1 MLKFILV
8 ASIVILFL
16 IFSIPVLIVER
27 YIGKKD
33 PEKKN
38 RQSLAVVQFMFRFI
52 LKVAGIHITVK
63 GMENVPKHRP
73 VLYVGNHRSYFDIL
87 VGYTTVTTLMGF
99 MAKKEMEKIPLL
111 SNWMRNVNCLFLD
124 RENIREGLKAIME
137 GVDHVKNGISVWIFP
152 EGTRNDAENYL
163 DLMPF
168 KEGSLKIAEKTG
180 CPVVPV
186 AITGTAE
193 AFESHYPRICSSQ
206 VTIEFGEPFIIPAR
220 GHLPASSGEEG
231 GSQDSARDGIRVL
244 PMEKKK
250 VAGACAR
257 DMILDMLL
265 KEKELREEN

>member
-1 MLKFILV
+1 MIKFILV
-8 ASIVILFL
+8 ASTVVLFL

-27 YIGKKD
+27 CIGKKD

-38 RQSLAVVQFMFRFI
+38 RQSLAIVQFMFRFI
-52 LKVAGIHITVK
+52 LKVAGVHITVK
-63 GMENVPKHRP
+63 GAEHVPKDRP

-99 MAKKEMEKIPLL
+99 MAKKEMERIPLL

-152 EGTRNDAENYL
+152 EGTRNEAEDCL

-193 AFESHYPRICSSQ
+193 AFESHYPRIRSSR

-220 GHLPASSGEEG
+220 VPLRAASVGE
-231 GSQDSARDGIRVL
+231 SALQDSVRDGIRVL
-244 PMEKKK
+244 SMEKKK
-250 VAGACAR
+250 NAGAYAR
-257 DMILDMLL
+257 DVIYDMLL
-265 KEKELREEN
+265 KEKKLREEN